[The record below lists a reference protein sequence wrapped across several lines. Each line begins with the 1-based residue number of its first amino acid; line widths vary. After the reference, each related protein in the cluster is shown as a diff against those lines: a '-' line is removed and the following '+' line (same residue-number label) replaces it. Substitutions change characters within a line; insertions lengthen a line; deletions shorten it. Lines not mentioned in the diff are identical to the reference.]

1 MARIQI
7 TQYGKSLKSGGWDPY
22 GDDESDEKIGNRNN
36 KLTDAS
42 CALTKDAR
50 NILKSYP
57 GAKLTV
63 DFCNGTVLTK
73 FDDDTAPEDNA
84 RLDVFN
90 YDAFI
95 PGWPDY
101 AEVTLA

>member
-7 TQYGKSLKSGGWDPY
+7 TQYGKSLKSGGWDPD
-22 GDDESDEKIGNRNN
+22 GDSDSDAKIGNRNN
-36 KLTDAS
+36 RLDENS
-42 CALTKDAR
+42 CALTATAR
-50 NILKSYP
+50 NELKSYP
-57 GAKLTV
+57 GAQLKV
-63 DFCNGTVLTK
+63 DFGNGTVLTK

-90 YDAFI
+90 YDAFV